1 MKKIIIADDNKTFL
15 MYLGLL
21 LKRLDFQVMPAE
33 NGFEVLRLSKLAGAD
48 VILLDVQ
55 ITMLDGFAVL
65 RHLKEDKQTSD
76 IPVIMLA
83 GDPSS
88 KTMEKCRA
96 LGCFDYLRKPLR
108 VDKLH
113 DSLQRCFFSQ
123 RGTNRKYLRASYNSK
138 VVLVYGGSR
147 YELYAETLSE
157 GGIYVRK
164 EEPFPVG
171 SEVVVT
177 CRLGD
182 KGSVQVKGI
191 VIYTKKLFGDFLKL
205 PPGMAIAFDG
215 IGEEDE
221 MTLRRFV
228 EDVVAKDIFDS
239 QKEALFER

>member
-55 ITMLDGFAVL
+55 MTMLDGFAVL

-76 IPVIMLA
+76 IPVIMLT

-88 KTMEKCRA
+88 KTMEKCRD

-113 DSLQRCFFSQ
+113 DSLQKCFFSQ

-138 VVLVYGGSR
+138 VVLVCGGSR

-177 CRLGD
+177 CSLGG